1 MTKGYLASAATQCGA
16 DFGLLF
22 DLDSSGGACGRV
34 MAMPDTTSSEGATVL
49 FVCTGNTCRSPMA
62 EGLFRKA
69 LGRRAGWQVR
79 SAGVA
84 ASVGSKESRDTAKVL
99 SNRGAALEDFRSQ
112 QVTEKLIAEAD
123 AVFAMTQGHLYA
135 LEDEF
140 PDHVDKFYL
149 IGDFVD
155 DPSFDGDVPDPIGMG
170 ARAYEEVARVLESAF
185 PGILRFLE
193 AGKAGSGK

>member
-1 MTKGYLASAATQCGA
+1 
-16 DFGLLF
+16 
-22 DLDSSGGACGRV
+22 
-34 MAMPDTTSSEGATVL
+34 MPDTTSTNGVTVL

-69 LGRRAGWQVR
+69 LGQRAGWVVR

-99 SNRGAALEDFRSQ
+99 SDRGAPLEGFRSQ
-112 QVTEKLIAEAD
+112 QVSKALIESAD

-140 PDHVDKFYL
+140 PGHTDKFYL

-155 DPSFDGDVPDPIGMG
+155 EEAFDGDVPDPIGMG
-170 ARAYEEVARVLESAF
+170 PRAYEEVARVLELAF

-193 AGKAGSGK
+193 GSGK